1 MKRQLKYFLLGAFFL
16 FGAMLTITLL
26 PVVLKEFY
34 IKINP
39 LFLSQIELFLLLS
52 AAVLFLF
59 SPKYYKWQILCVLY
73 AILYY
78 LLFLRIW
85 F

>member
-1 MKRQLKYFLLGAFFL
+1 MKRQLRYFLLGSFFL
-16 FGAMLTITLL
+16 FLGVLFVTLF
-26 PVVLKEFY
+26 PVILKEFY

-59 SPKYYKWQILCVLY
+59 CPKYYKWQILAVLY
-73 AILYY
+73 AIAYY
-78 LLFLRIW
+78 LIFIKVW